1 MRSPDQLRDT
11 PSSASR
17 DGGQAALAAIEDM
30 ASEIS
35 ARAAEVEEARRLPL
49 DLVNKLKSIG
59 IFRMYVPR
67 SRGGLELSLPAGL
80 EIITALSRLDGS
92 LGWTALIG
100 SNTAIVAPLLP
111 RETYE
116 RIYQNGPDA
125 IMAGSA
131 QPTGTA
137 EPTSGGWRVNG
148 RWPFASGCEHADW
161 LIGFCRM
168 PETGKPAA
176 GSGEQ
181 PMVRGFALP
190 AGEWDIKDT
199 WHAVGLRGTG
209 SHHIELKD
217 VVVPEDNFFDL
228 ETGVPC
234 VPGPLY
240 EAARQVLPISHG
252 AFSIGVAEGA
262 LDELVA
268 LAKTGRQQFQAA
280 TPMRDSETFQYELGR
295 VAADL
300 KAAKAYHQ
308 AQLAEHWH
316 HALAGTL
323 KSEALLAQG
332 TQAAIWVATTCVR
345 VADACFALAGGN
357 AVYETSPLQRRLR
370 DLHAGAQHAAAQQ
383 RHYVGV
389 GKLLLKRA
397 RATRP

>member
-11 PSSASR
+11 SSSR
-17 DGGQAALAAIEDM
+17 DSDQAALAAIEDM
-30 ASEIS
+30 ANEIP
-35 ARAAEVEEARRLPL
+35 ARAAEIEEARRIPL

-137 EPTSGGWRVNG
+137 EPTSGGWRVSG
-148 RWPFASGCEHADW
+148 RWPFASGCQHADW

-240 EAARQVLPISHG
+240 EAARQVLPLSHG

-397 RATRP
+397 SATRQ

>member
-1 MRSPDQLRDT
+1 
-11 PSSASR
+11 
-17 DGGQAALAAIEDM
+17 
-30 ASEIS
+30 
-35 ARAAEVEEARRLPL
+35 
-49 DLVNKLKSIG
+49 
-59 IFRMYVPR
+59 
-67 SRGGLELSLPAGL
+67 
-80 EIITALSRLDGS
+80 
-92 LGWTALIG
+92 
-100 SNTAIVAPLLP
+100 
-111 RETYE
+111 
-116 RIYQNGPDA
+116 
-125 IMAGSA
+125 
-131 QPTGTA
+131 
-137 EPTSGGWRVNG
+137 
-148 RWPFASGCEHADW
+148 
-161 LIGFCRM
+161 M

-199 WHAVGLRGTG
+199 WHAVGLKGTG

-217 VVVPEDNFFDL
+217 VIVPEDNFFDL
-228 ETGVPC
+228 ETSVPC

-240 EAARQVLPISHG
+240 EAARQVLPLSHG

-383 RHYVGV
+383 RHYVGA

-397 RATRP
+397 RATRQ

>member
-11 PSSASR
+11 SSSR
-17 DGGQAALAAIEDM
+17 DSDQAALAAIEDM

-35 ARAAEVEEARRLPL
+35 ARATEIEEARRLPL

-137 EPTSGGWRVNG
+137 EPTSGGWRVSG
-148 RWPFASGCEHADW
+148 RWPFASGCQHADW

-168 PETGKPAA
+168 PETGKSAA

-240 EAARQVLPISHG
+240 EAARQVLPLSHG

-397 RATRP
+397 SATRQ

>member
-11 PSSASR
+11 SSSSR
-17 DGGQAALAAIEDM
+17 DSDQAALAAIEDM
-30 ASEIS
+30 ASEIP
-35 ARAAEVEEARRLPL
+35 ARVAEIEEARRLPL

-137 EPTSGGWRVNG
+137 EPTSGGWRVSG
-148 RWPFASGCEHADW
+148 RWPFASGCQHADW

-176 GSGEQ
+176 GSREQ

-199 WHAVGLRGTG
+199 WHAVGLKGTG
-209 SHHIELKD
+209 SHHIELQD
-217 VVVPEDNFFDL
+217 VIVPEDNFFDL
-228 ETGVPC
+228 ETSVPC

-240 EAARQVLPISHG
+240 EAARQVLPLSHG

-397 RATRP
+397 GPTRQ